1 MLLKLL
7 LKDYLTTK
15 KKEGAVSD
23 DLGFYSK
30 PDSGNEVD
38 EYTDWKSIRESGS

>member
-1 MLLKLL
+1 MFLKLL
-7 LKDYLTTK
+7 LKNYLATK
-15 KKEGAVSD
+15 KKAGAVSD

-38 EYTDWKSIRESGS
+38 EYTD

>member
-7 LKDYLTTK
+7 LKDYLATK
-15 KKEGAVSD
+15 KKVGAVND

-38 EYTDWKSIRESGS
+38 EYTNWKSIRENGN